1 MKKFIIF
8 IALASMFVATSCQ
21 NIKSEKIDDSES
33 SFDVFSPTPTEEISR
48 VSLSEKQTE
57 YVNTSNDMAFKL
69 INKLYNEDNLVCS
82 PLSLQYAMAMT
93 ANGASGETLEEI
105 TSFLGFEANE
115 MNELN
120 RFYKILLE
128 QLPAVDLDITLK
140 AVDALLVNDKFPLLP
155 SYKNLV
161 EDNYYAAVENMDF
174 SNPSDVVTRLNE
186 WAGLNTNGVINNIIN
201 PEELSDYAAAYIL
214 NALYFKAEWEGSV
227 DNPMFIES
235 NTESADFQLSNGTA
249 ISAEMMKSVRY
260 YQYAEM
266 DGYKVLVLPY
276 AQGKYNMYVLLPDE
290 NDINGLIEKIQQT
303 TWSEILANLKQ
314 DAEVHVQLPKFEIE
328 NKFNLAETLI
338 SLGVEKVFQKEDAE
352 LDNIFDI
359 KLAHDPKVWIEKII
373 QQTKISVDERGTE
386 AASVSIEEIGATSPG
401 PGEDPKIIY
410 FHADHPF
417 MFVIGEK
424 TSGTI
429 LFEGVVA
436 RP

>member
-21 NIKSEKIDDSES
+21 NIKSEKIDDTES

-69 INKLYNEDNLVCS
+69 INKLYNDDNLVCS

-140 AVDALLVNDKFPLLP
+140 AVDALLANDKFPLLP

-227 DNPMFIES
+227 DNPMFIEN
-235 NTESADFQLSNGTA
+235 NTESADFQLSNGA
-249 ISAEMMKSVRY
+249 SISAEMMKSVRY